1 MKLKKILIF
10 VFAFLLVMLPTGVY
24 ADSSD
29 NFEIISKDK
38 DNNTIYGFKY
48 ELYDTNRNRLVKTI
62 DLTRDS
68 SYSTNL
74 DDGEYKL
81 VEIERP
87 EGYDKAKDVEFKL
100 PTKDG
105 SGSIKLTPKH
115 IKSTEKPKKNE
126 TKFTKSNT
134 ATTYVPMLLALG
146 MMLGFVLVSQKS
158 KKHQQC

>member
-10 VFAFLLVMLPTGVY
+10 VFAFLLIILPTGVY

-48 ELYDTNRNRLVKTI
+48 ELYDTNRDRLIKTI
-62 DLTRDS
+62 DLTRSS
-68 SYSTNL
+68 SYSTSL

-87 EGYDKAKDVEFKL
+87 EGYDKAKAVEFKL

-105 SGSIKLTPKH
+105 SSSIKLTPKH

-126 TKFTKSNT
+126 TKFGKSNT
-134 ATTYVPMLLALG
+134 ATTYIPMLLALG
-146 MMLGFVLVSQKS
+146 MLAGFVLVSRKS